1 MSTFKAIKKETKEQ
15 QSKKN
20 QCAKFNSDMVV
31 EAHNCNQQ
39 SDFHI
44 STFLKVF

>member
-20 QCAKFNSDMVV
+20 QCVKFNSDMVV
-31 EAHNCNQQ
+31 EAHNRNQQ
-39 SDFHI
+39 SDFQVQC
-44 STFLKVF
+44 F